1 MDYDVGSLDS
11 INQHMKKITS
21 ILLMVI
27 LLTGCGSPTPA
38 PLVTTTL
45 STEFTLA
52 PDQMATITDTKLTIR
67 LIDVGGDQRCPS
79 EIECAISGP
88 VSVSL
93 SAQIGNQAPT
103 NIDLQ
108 AFTSNNGR
116 APDMQFQGIKDRMT
130 YEGYVIRVVGVLP
143 YPAKSFNEIKAS
155 DYRVTFLVNIK

>member
-1 MDYDVGSLDS
+1 
-11 INQHMKKITS
+11 MKKTTS

-27 LLTGCGSPTPA
+27 LLAGCGSATPA
-38 PLVTTTL
+38 PFVTTPL
-45 STEFTLA
+45 GKEFTLT
-52 PDQMATITDTKLTIR
+52 PDQTATITATKLTIR
-67 LIDVGGDQRCPS
+67 LIGVGGDQRCPS

-108 AFTSNNGR
+108 AFTGDDGR
-116 APDMQFQGIKDRMT
+116 APDMQFQGIQDRAI
-130 YEGYVIRVVGVLP
+130 YEGYLIRIVGVLP

-155 DYRVTFLVNIK
+155 AYRVSVLVTKP